1 MSLELELTFSL
12 DRPGKLEKAVA
23 TYQLPPDVT
32 GEQVSDIIIKTHCFM
47 NEIIFKS
54 FDFKGEKHGG

>member
-12 DRPGKLEKAVA
+12 DRPGKPEKAVA

-32 GEQVSDIIIKTHCFM
+32 GEHYHKNSLFYER
-47 NEIIFKS
+47 NYF
-54 FDFKGEKHGG
+54 

>member
-12 DRPGKLEKAVA
+12 DRPGKPEKTVVS
-23 TYQLPPDVT
+23 YQLPPDVT
-32 GEQVSDIIIKTHCFM
+32 GEQISDIIRKTHGFM
-47 NEIIFKS
+47 TEIIFKS

>member
-12 DRPGKLEKAVA
+12 DRPGKPEKTVVS
-23 TYQLPPDVT
+23 YQLPPDVT
-32 GEQVSDIIIKTHCFM
+32 VEQVSDIIKKTHGFM
-47 NEIIFKS
+47 NEIIFKY

>member
-12 DRPGKLEKAVA
+12 DRPGKPEKTVA

-32 GEQVSDIIIKTHCFM
+32 GEQVFRHYHKNSLFYER
-47 NEIIFKS
+47 NYF
-54 FDFKGEKHGG
+54 

>member
-12 DRPGKLEKAVA
+12 DKPGKPEKTVVS
-23 TYQLPPDVT
+23 YQLPPDVT
-32 GEQVSDIIIKTHCFM
+32 VEQVSDIIKKTHGFM
-47 NEIIFKS
+47 NEIIFKY

>member
-12 DRPGKLEKAVA
+12 DRPGKPEKAVA

-32 GEQVSDIIIKTHCFM
+32 GEQISDIIRKNSLFYER
-47 NEIIFKS
+47 NYF
-54 FDFKGEKHGG
+54 